1 MAKIRTAVV
10 GLNLG
15 KSHAHAYRMAEHA
28 DLRYVVDLN
37 EEAARKLAAELDC
50 GYASDWLA
58 ILDEVDAIS
67 ICTPHHLHA
76 EQTLK
81 AISAGKHVLLEKPL
95 ATSREDCHK
104 VLEAA
109 ERQGVTLMM
118 AYPLRYMPL
127 FRRLKE
133 VIKSEQFGKPFNAS
147 CWIESYLQPRPGSWF
162 ADKQTLGGGSLFS
175 HGCHYIDL
183 LIWLFGKPVKT
194 AFLGTRNGTEWMEG
208 EGTSHSTMKFEGGAL
223 AHLVCSW
230 GMKFASPPALFHI
243 HTPEAL
249 ISLSGGKLEA
259 ITAEGRSILFQN
271 EESEE
276 PKIGGNMLWEVNHFL
291 ECILSGKQPETDGH
305 NAMLSLEAIWSMYAA
320 DEATA

>member
-1 MAKIRTAVV
+1 LTKIRTAVV

-15 KSHAHAYRMAEHA
+15 KSHAHAYRMAEHSE
-28 DLRYVVDLN
+28 LRYVVDLN

-50 GYASDWLA
+50 GYAMDWLT
-58 ILDEVDAIS
+58 ILDEVDAVS

-76 EQTLK
+76 EQALK

-95 ATSREDCHK
+95 ATTREDCHK
-104 VLEAA
+104 VIEAA

-127 FRRLKE
+127 FRKLKE
-133 VIKSEQFGKPFNAS
+133 IMESERFGKPFNAS

-162 ADKQTLGGGSLFS
+162 ADKQMLGGGSLFS

-194 AFLGTRNGTEWMEG
+194 GFVGTRNGTEWMEG
-208 EGTSHSTMKFEGGAL
+208 EGTSHSIMKFANGAL

-230 GMKFASPPALFHI
+230 GMKVASPPALFQI

-249 ISLSGGKLEA
+249 ISLGGGKLEA
-259 ITAEGRSILFQN
+259 ITPEGRSVLFQN
-271 EESEE
+271 EESGE
-276 PKIGGNMLWEVNHFL
+276 PVIGGNMLWEVNHFL
-291 ECILSGKQPETDGH
+291 ECILTGKRPETDGH
-305 NAMLSLEAIWSMYAA
+305 NAMLSLDAIWSMYEA